1 MAQITTKRL
10 PTTGVVIRAWRI
22 FRGFSSTELAEKAG
36 VRLGYLSE
44 IEHDRKIR
52 PDEDY
57 LEKLANAL
65 HVPLKDILGRR
76 MPLEKREDGKAEE
89 EGKDTGGKEPG
100 GVQLLRRRR
109 SGAEA
114 CPPIEEPPPV
124 SESAESTTVGQDID
138 KELEGISQEEC
149 DIVREFLVPQARQLK
164 RLIKSCR
171 GE

>member
-76 MPLEKREDGKAEE
+76 MPPKKRGRIK
-89 EGKDTGGKEPG
+89 
-100 GVQLLRRRR
+100 
-109 SGAEA
+109 
-114 CPPIEEPPPV
+114 
-124 SESAESTTVGQDID
+124 
-138 KELEGISQEEC
+138 
-149 DIVREFLVPQARQLK
+149 LK
-164 RLIKSCR
+164 RAPGAMQTQKQPTAPQPTIARSALALPDSLLYLTFAQIEARIDSRDLSEEQMKRMAAGLLDSTDLLLDMIKPQY
-171 GE
+171 EE